1 MEYNGYLKVIKIKIV
16 DIGFV
21 KQNYEKLLSAIDRK
35 RIERAECFLQE
46 EDKLF
51 SLGAGYLI
59 SKNLSADKILYNEN
73 GKPYLKDGPYFN
85 LSHSG
90 EYAVLAIDESRE
102 VGIDIQTIKEKS
114 ETAIKYVSKEDLPLN
129 DMFRLWSNKES
140 LIKCLGANI
149 SLIKDVPGMPLEGE
163 RCYKGD
169 CFYTKSTVFD
179 GYSLSVTLKGKEP
192 FDFIIEKE
200 L

>member
-1 MEYNGYLKVIKIKIV
+1 MEYNGYLKVIKIKVV

-21 KQNYEKLLSAIDRK
+21 KQNIEKLLSAIDRK
-35 RIERAECFLQE
+35 RIERAESFLCE
-46 EDKLF
+46 KDKLL

-90 EYAVLAIDESRE
+90 EYAVLAIDKSRE
-102 VGIDIQTIKEKS
+102 VGIDIQSIKEKS

-169 CFYTKSTVFD
+169 YFYTKSTVFD